1 VLVCDNGMYGTIRMH
16 QAREYPRRPAGTRL
30 VNPDFA
36 ALARAHGGHGATV
49 ERDADF
55 APAFAAAL
63 AAGRPAILHL
73 RLDPRALTPRAVLDD

>member
-1 VLVCDNGMYGTIRMH
+1 
-16 QAREYPRRPAGTRL
+16 